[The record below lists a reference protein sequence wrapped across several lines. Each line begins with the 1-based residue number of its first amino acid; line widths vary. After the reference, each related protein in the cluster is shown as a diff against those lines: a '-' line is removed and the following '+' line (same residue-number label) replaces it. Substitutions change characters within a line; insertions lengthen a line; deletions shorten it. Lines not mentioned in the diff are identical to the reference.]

1 MALNIT
7 LLNLMGMACDHFV
20 AILLPLQCHC
30 IMSKTKSKI
39 LIGSFW
45 ITAILCGF
53 SDFLSVIP
61 ERDYLEKYNFCELT
75 YLTPYHDEYTV
86 FAIAFLCFLFMGII
100 YVRIYIKIHERQKSA
115 RSYHEDHRWGILIWE
130 YFYYLYFHIFILT
143 FHPIFSSKIR
153 KNTYV
158 FLVQASFYS
167 NCNTFQ

>member
-20 AILLPLQCHC
+20 AILLPLQCHR

-61 ERDYLEKYNFCELT
+61 EREYLEKYNFCELT

-115 RSYHEDHRWGILIWE
+115 RSYHEDHRSGISIWE
-130 YFYYLYFHIFILT
+130 SLYFQHFCLFINISCHFFQVKLQRL
-143 FHPIFSSKIR
+143 FSSSNILFR
-153 KNTYV
+153 NP
-158 FLVQASFYS
+158 LIIVQ
-167 NCNTFQ
+167 C

>member
-20 AILLPLQCHC
+20 AILLPLQCHR

-75 YLTPYHDEYTV
+75 YLTPYHDEYTGCV
-86 FAIAFLCFLFMGII
+86 TWKGL
-100 YVRIYIKIHERQKSA
+100 
-115 RSYHEDHRWGILIWE
+115 
-130 YFYYLYFHIFILT
+130 
-143 FHPIFSSKIR
+143 
-153 KNTYV
+153 
-158 FLVQASFYS
+158 
-167 NCNTFQ
+167 